1 MNEQELLDLMNNII
15 KAAKPMDS
23 EEIVLT
29 SLDIP
34 IKDTGLDSLDC
45 IMINIFL
52 GEMFGVS
59 SETIGEMQLGPES
72 KMSDMI
78 NFMLE
83 HKTKQP
89 ATLVEALENIK

>member
-1 MNEQELLDLMNNII
+1 MNEQELLDLINNII

-89 ATLVEALENIK
+89 ATLAEALENIK

>member
-15 KAAKPMDS
+15 KAARPMDS

-29 SLDIP
+29 SLDTKIQ
-34 IKDTGLDSLDC
+34 DTGLDSLDC

-59 SETIGEMQLGPES
+59 SETISEMQLGPES
-72 KMSDMI
+72 KMSDMV
-78 NFMLE
+78 NFMLI

-89 ATLVEALENIK
+89 ATLAKALENIK